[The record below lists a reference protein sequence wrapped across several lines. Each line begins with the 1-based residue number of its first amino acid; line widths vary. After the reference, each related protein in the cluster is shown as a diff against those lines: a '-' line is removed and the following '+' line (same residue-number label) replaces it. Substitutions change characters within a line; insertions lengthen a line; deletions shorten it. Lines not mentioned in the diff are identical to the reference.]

1 MIRMSEVVLPGH
13 PDKFCDQVADAIVAE
28 CYAADP
34 RAYCQVEMS
43 TWCDQV
49 FLTGGIVTRR
59 PLRRAMV
66 DIVCSVG
73 RDIGYVAGSAIDADR
88 YEVRDTVCQRRE
100 DPRTWTDRVNDQ
112 CIAIGWAGY
121 DVRVGWLP
129 PEHYLAHRL
138 GEALAVSCRA
148 GRLTQQGPD
157 GKLLVRMRE
166 STDRWEVEQILV
178 TLQQRADVSL
188 LDVTAWIANDLR
200 DAYEV
205 VRRRDARWA
214 AGFSDVEL
222 LINPN
227 GPLLNGGSGGDNG
240 QTGRKLVVDYYG
252 PRVPIGGGALSGK
265 DLSHIDRAGAYAAR
279 EAALH
284 AVRTGAGECRVT
296 LAYAPNRDVPLDV
309 VYDMA
314 RRGEHCAP
322 EWFSHRAIRERYLTN
337 GGGFVA
343 RLGTGRHFVDE
354 GLPWNGGRE
363 MSNDNTLGPRPSV
376 RDARS
381 TTSTNDFT
389 GRRRRHVVVR
399 SAAGCREA
407 GEDD

>member
-13 PDKFCDQVADAIVAE
+13 PDKFCDQAADAIVAE

-59 PLRRAMV
+59 PLRRGLA
-66 DIVCSVG
+66 DIVRAVG
-73 RDIGYVAGSAIDADR
+73 RDIGYVAGNAIDADR

-112 CIAIGWAGY
+112 CISIGWAGY
-121 DVRVGWLP
+121 DARVGWLP

-138 GEALAVSCRA
+138 GEALAASCRA
-148 GRLTQQGPD
+148 GRLIRQGPD
-157 GKLLVRMRE
+157 GKLLVRLRE
-166 STDRWEVEQILV
+166 STGRWEVEQILF

-188 LDVTAWIANDLR
+188 FDLTAWIADDLR
-200 DAYEV
+200 DAYEAI
-205 VRRRDARWA
+205 RRRDARWA
-214 AGFSDVEL
+214 AGFSDIEL
-222 LINPN
+222 IINPN
-227 GPLLNGGSGGDNG
+227 GPLLNGGSDGDNG

-296 LAYAPNRDVPLDV
+296 LAYAPNRDLPLDV
-309 VYDMA
+309 IYEMD
-314 RRGEHCAP
+314 RRGERCAP
-322 EWFSHRAIRERYLTN
+322 EWFSHTAIRERYLTAASAS
-337 GGGFVA
+337 GGVFIA
-343 RLGTGRHFVDE
+343 RLGTGCHFVDE
-354 GLPWNGGRE
+354 GLPWNGGLE
-363 MSNDNTLGPRPSV
+363 VL
-376 RDARS
+376 
-381 TTSTNDFT
+381 
-389 GRRRRHVVVR
+389 
-399 SAAGCREA
+399 AG
-407 GEDD
+407 

>member
-49 FLTGGIVTRR
+49 FLTGGIVTRK
-59 PLRRAMV
+59 PLRRTLP
-66 DIVCSVG
+66 DIVRAVG
-73 RDIGYVAGSAIDADR
+73 RDIGYVAGNAVDADR

-100 DPRTWTDRVNDQ
+100 DPRTWTDAVNDQ
-112 CIAIGWAGY
+112 CISIGWAGY
-121 DVRVGWLP
+121 DARVGWLP
-129 PEHYLAHRL
+129 PEHFLAHRL
-138 GEALAVSCRA
+138 GEALAASCRA
-148 GRLTQQGPD
+148 GRLARQGPD

-178 TLQQRADVSL
+178 TLQQREEVSL
-188 LDVTAWIANDLR
+188 LDVTAWVVDDLR
-200 DAYEV
+200 DAYEAI
-205 VRRRDARWA
+205 RRRDARWA
-214 AGFSDVEL
+214 TGFSDIEL

-227 GPLLNGGSGGDNG
+227 GPLVNGGSDGDNG

-265 DLSHIDRAGAYAAR
+265 DLGHIDRAGAYAAR
-279 EAALH
+279 EAAVH
-284 AVRTGAGECRVT
+284 AVRTGAGECKVT
-296 LAYAPNRDVPLDV
+296 LAYAPNRAVPLDV

-314 RRGEHCAP
+314 QRGERRAP
-322 EWFSHRAIRERYLTN
+322 EWFSHRAIRERYLVA
-337 GGGFVA
+337 GGAFVA

-354 GLPWNGGRE
+354 GLPWNGGRTPGGVF
-363 MSNDNTLGPRPSV
+363 SSQSGSQILR
-376 RDARS
+376 
-381 TTSTNDFT
+381 TS
-389 GRRRRHVVVR
+389 
-399 SAAGCREA
+399 
-407 GEDD
+407 